1 MKVTVSF
8 FFFFLNEIDATPE
21 MINNENEIK
30 IGIVETL
37 KPMCTDNGSVEV
49 ENVHID
55 CSES

>member
-8 FFFFLNEIDATPE
+8 FATIINEIDATPE